1 MAVAYDPSNMN
12 TQVAFGQNISG
23 SSSLPPVPV
32 IADAQQP
39 ASITDPSAGMAM
51 GMAAASGLIAGIGA
65 AYAQQAQGYY
75 QQAGYAVQAQ
85 ENLRLAGL
93 RADKAVEYGEA
104 AFKRNLMKIEYE
116 TLNYKIQAN
125 NQLKNLRATNAA
137 ILARG
142 YASGVVAT
150 GGSYQGIRGA
160 NVREVYQDV
169 GISDLNAMTARIL
182 GLEDATTMLQQS
194 YDMAFYEREAAIVN
208 AGSLKKAGTIAKGT
222 GGLLAG
228 VQLSQAG
235 ANFAMNYPQ
244 QPKTTNSTVPVENR
258 SRRET

>member
-1 MAVAYDPSNMN
+1 MA
-12 TQVAFGQNISG
+12 
-23 SSSLPPVPV
+23 
-32 IADAQQP
+32 
-39 ASITDPSAGMAM
+39 ITDITAKQQM
-51 GMAAASGLIAGIGA
+51 GAAAVSGLIAGIGA
-65 AYAQQAQGYY
+65 AYTQQAQGYY

-85 ENLRLAGL
+85 EALRMAGL

-116 TLNYKIQAN
+116 ALNYKIQAN
-125 NQLKNLRATNAA
+125 TLIKGLRQANAA
-137 ILARG
+137 ALARG

-150 GGSYQGIRGA
+150 QGSVGGVRGA

-182 GLEDATTMLQQS
+182 GLEDATSLLKQS

-208 AGSLKKAGTIAKGT
+208 AGTLRKAGVIAKGT

-228 VQLSQAG
+228 AELMKATT
-235 ANFAMNYPQ
+235 NFAMTYP
-244 QPKTTNSTVPVENR
+244 
-258 SRRET
+258 REPEK

>member
-1 MAVAYDPSNMN
+1 MA
-12 TQVAFGQNISG
+12 
-23 SSSLPPVPV
+23 
-32 IADAQQP
+32 
-39 ASITDPSAGMAM
+39 ITDITAKQQMGASAV
-51 GMAAASGLIAGIGA
+51 SGLVAGIGA

-85 ENLRLAGL
+85 EALRMAGL

-150 GGSYQGIRGA
+150 GGSYAGVRGA

-194 YDMAFYEREAAIVN
+194 YDMAFYEREAAIAN
-208 AGSLKKAGTIAKGT
+208 AGTLLKSGRFASKT

-228 VQLSQAG
+228 AELAKAG
-235 ANFAMNYPQ
+235 TNFAMTYPKN
-244 QPKTTNSTVPVENR
+244 PE
-258 SRRET
+258 

>member
-1 MAVAYDPSNMN
+1 MADPIPAAN
-12 TQVAFGQNISG
+12 
-23 SSSLPPVPV
+23 
-32 IADAQQP
+32 QP
-39 ASITDPSAGMAM
+39 ASITDPNATASM

-85 ENLRLAGL
+85 EALRMAGL

-125 NQLKNLRATNAA
+125 TLIKGLRQANAA
-137 ILARG
+137 ALARG

-150 GGSYQGIRGA
+150 QGSIAGVRGA
-160 NVREVYQDV
+160 NIREVYQDV

-194 YDMAFYEREAAIVN
+194 YDMAFYEREAAIAN
-208 AGSLKKAGTIAKGT
+208 AGTLRKAGGIASAT

-228 VQLSQAG
+228 IQLSQAG
-235 ANFAMNYPQ
+235 ANFAMNYP
-244 QPKTTNSTVPVENR
+244 TTQEKITPAPIENR
-258 SRRET
+258 SKKN

>member
-1 MAVAYDPSNMN
+1 MATSYGN
-12 TQVAFGQNISG
+12 
-23 SSSLPPVPV
+23 
-32 IADAQQP
+32 
-39 ASITDPSAGMAM
+39 SATAVM
-51 GMAAASGLIAGIGA
+51 GVNAVSGLIAGIGA
-65 AYAQQAQGYY
+65 AYSQQAQGYY

-104 AFKRNLMKIEYE
+104 AFKRNLLKIEYD

-125 NQLKNLRATNAA
+125 TLIKGLRQANATA
-137 ILARG
+137 LARG

-150 GGSYQGIRGA
+150 QGSIGGVRGA

-169 GISDLNAMTARIL
+169 GITDLNAMTARIL
-182 GLEDATTMLQQS
+182 GLEDATAMLKQS

-208 AGSLKKAGTIAKGT
+208 AGTLLQSGEFAAGS

-228 VQLSQAG
+228 AQLSQSAV
-235 ANFAMNYPQ
+235 NFAMTYPF
-244 QPKTTNSTVPVENR
+244 K
-258 SRRET
+258 

>member
-1 MAVAYDPSNMN
+1 MADPIP
-12 TQVAFGQNISG
+12 A
-23 SSSLPPVPV
+23 
-32 IADAQQP
+32 AKQP
-39 ASITDPSAGMAM
+39 DSIFAPNPTASM

-85 ENLRLAGL
+85 ENLRMAGL

-125 NQLKNLRATNAA
+125 TLIKGLRQANAA
-137 ILARG
+137 ALARG

-150 GGSYQGIRGA
+150 QGSIAGVRGA
-160 NVREVYQDV
+160 NIREVYQDV

-182 GLEDATTMLQQS
+182 GLEDATTLLQQS
-194 YDMAFYEREAAIVN
+194 YDMAFYEREAAIAN
-208 AGSLKKAGTIAKGT
+208 AATLRKAGGIAKQT

-235 ANFAMNYPQ
+235 ANFAMNYP
-244 QPKTTNSTVPVENR
+244 TTKEKITPAPIEDR
-258 SRRET
+258 SRKT

>member
-1 MAVAYDPSNMN
+1 MADSDKVLPERPVVANAPQPGSTFDP
-12 TQVAFGQNISG
+12 
-23 SSSLPPVPV
+23 
-32 IADAQQP
+32 DA
-39 ASITDPSAGMAM
+39 TRAM

-93 RADKAVEYGEA
+93 RADKAAEYGEA

-125 NQLKNLRATNAA
+125 TLMKGLRQANAA
-137 ILARG
+137 ALARG

-150 GGSYQGIRGA
+150 QGSIAGVRGA
-160 NVREVYQDV
+160 NVREVYQDI

-182 GLEDATTMLQQS
+182 GLEDATAMLKQS

-208 AGSLKKAGTIAKGT
+208 AGSLQKAGTIAKGT
-222 GGLLAG
+222 SGLLAG

-235 ANFAMNYPQ
+235 ANFAMNYPKE
-244 QPKTTNSTVPVENR
+244 PKITNSDVPLQDR
-258 SRRET
+258 SPKKD

>member
-1 MAVAYDPSNMN
+1 
-12 TQVAFGQNISG
+12 
-23 SSSLPPVPV
+23 
-32 IADAQQP
+32 
-39 ASITDPSAGMAM
+39 M

-65 AYAQQAQGYY
+65 AYGQQAAGYY

-85 ENLRLAGL
+85 EALRLAGL

-104 AFKRNLMKIEYE
+104 AFKRNLLKIEYD

-150 GGSYQGIRGA
+150 GGSYQGVRGS

-169 GISDLNAMTARIL
+169 GITDLNAMTARIL

-194 YDMAFYEREAAIVN
+194 YDMAFYEREAAIAN
-208 AGSLKKAGTIAKGT
+208 AGTLLKSGKIASKT

-228 VQLSQAG
+228 AELMKATT
-235 ANFAMNYPQ
+235 NFAMTYPKA
-244 QPKTTNSTVPVENR
+244 P
-258 SRRET
+258 